1 MAIAGRT
8 REQLRVSI
16 GHNLGAIHEGATTTT
31 ASDAS
36 SVLDTSLAAVSST
49 GSHDGKWIIAVE
61 GSNDGAVTRV
71 DSTSVSSGVVD
82 MTVAPLFGY
91 TVPTSMSYELW
102 DAEYPPARIH
112 DFINRAI
119 LDTYGLTYDP
129 VVDTSLHSDGIQ
141 ATFTIPTGLSMLQKV
156 QYRSQVSSEVIHRC
170 DEKFDETEDAQFT
183 QTLDTE
189 NKKRGSSSLKVDIG
203 VLADDA
209 DVIADSITS
218 LDLSEFDTVEMWIRS
233 TTATSAGDLKLHLD
247 SATITETTANA
258 GSTDE
263 ALSIP
268 ALSANTWTYVSM
280 AMNNPRS
287 DTAIVSVGL
296 EYHTDLGACTIWMDG
311 IIAVRDD
318 SAVWRDIPNHLWSID
333 KPNRGLLLTADGL
346 GVAGYH
352 LLRLVGGDEPVL
364 LTSDSDATEI
374 DDEYVI
380 AQATA
385 LAFSAASGG
394 PSTDPDNLRSQAGFW
409 FSVANRKK
417 KGFPML
423 SDVRRIE

>member
-82 MTVAPLFGY
+82 MTVSPLFGY

-129 VVDTSLHSDGIQ
+129 VVDTSLHSDGRQ
-141 ATFTIPTGLSMLQKV
+141 ARFDIPTGFSMLTKV
-156 QYRSQVSSEVIHRC
+156 QYRSQMLSEVIHRC
-170 DEKFDETEDAQFT
+170 DNTFDETATDTDFT
-183 QTLDTE
+183 QYRDDEDYKQGGQSLRLTIG
-189 NKKRGSSSLKVDIG
+189 GSIS
-203 VLADDA
+203 DD
-209 DVIADSITS
+209 DFLTDSITAVDIS
-218 LDLSEFDTVEMWIRS
+218 RYTHLEGWIKSS
-233 TTATSAGDLKLHLD
+233 TTLAAGDFVIRLD
-247 SATITETTANA
+247 NGVVQGDGSDLQVLSVPIVSTADTWTHFQVALTTPITAN
-258 GSTDE
+258 TE
-263 ALSIP
+263 
-268 ALSANTWTYVSM
+268 
-280 AMNNPRS
+280 
-287 DTAIVSVGL
+287 IVSVGIEFNAHSGAKTVWFDDL
-296 EYHTDLGACTIWMDG
+296 RVTANNTDIWK
-311 IIAVRDD
+311 
-318 SAVWRDIPNHLWSID
+318 DIPNHLWSID
-333 KPNRGLLLTADGL
+333 KPNRQLLLTSDGV

-352 LLRLVGGDEPVL
+352 LLRLVGGDEPLL

-409 FSVANRKK
+409 FSVANRRK

-423 SDVRRIE
+423 TDVRRIE